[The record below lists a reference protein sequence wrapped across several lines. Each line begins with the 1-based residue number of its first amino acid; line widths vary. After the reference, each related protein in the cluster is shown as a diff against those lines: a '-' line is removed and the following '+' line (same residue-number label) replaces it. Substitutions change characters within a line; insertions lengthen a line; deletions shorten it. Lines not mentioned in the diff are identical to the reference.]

1 MRKSSGRQIVV
12 LIFTGTIGLL
22 SLSSFTTARQ
32 AAVYLTVTDERLRA
46 PAPEDWLMYRGTY
59 DGWGYSPLDQ
69 ITTGN
74 VADLVPVWS
83 FSTGVTSGHESPPI
97 VNDGVM
103 FITTP
108 EDQVLALDARTGELL
123 WRYRRQLP
131 DDIRLAHRTNRG
143 VALYG
148 DRVYF
153 TTHDAHVVALDAVL
167 GEVVWER
174 AVEDYRT
181 GYYMTMAP
189 LVANSKVMVGVSGGE
204 RGIRGFV
211 TALDPGTGE
220 EVWKTYTIPGPGEAG
235 NETWP
240 GESWQTGGAP
250 VWITGTFDPD
260 LNLTY
265 WGTGNP
271 GPWIGDQRPGDNL
284 YANSVIALDADTGEL
299 KAFHQYHW
307 NGSWDWDEVTA
318 PLLIDVVRG
327 GRSIKMLAHPG
338 RNGYLWLL
346 ERAADAITFV
356 DAKPYVYQN
365 VFTQLDPRTGR
376 PEYDPER
383 KPATDQR
390 VTFCPSLWGGKNWP
404 PAAYSPQT
412 GYLYI
417 PANENLCSTM
427 EGREIDYE
435 PGQGFTGASTQT
447 FVREGADHLGELQAW
462 DLATSEEVWTRDFKS
477 HNWGPILTTGGGL
490 VFAGGT
496 NDRVFRAFD
505 ASTGDTLW
513 EQRTNSG
520 VIGVPASYALDGV
533 QYVAVQSGWGVDAQ
547 SMQGAIDR
555 SLGRLTQVPQ
565 GGVLWVFA
573 LKR

>member
-69 ITTGN
+69 ITAGN

-327 GRSIKMLAHPG
+327 GRNIELVSVDDPDL
-338 RNGYLWLL
+338 RLL
-346 ERAADAITFV
+346 
-356 DAKPYVYQN
+356 
-365 VFTQLDPRTGR
+365 LDH
-376 PEYDPER
+376 
-383 KPATDQR
+383 
-390 VTFCPSLWGGKNWP
+390 
-404 PAAYSPQT
+404 
-412 GYLYI
+412 
-417 PANENLCSTM
+417 
-427 EGREIDYE
+427 
-435 PGQGFTGASTQT
+435 GA
-447 FVREGADHLGELQAW
+447 E
-462 DLATSEEVWTRDFKS
+462 
-477 HNWGPILTTGGGL
+477 L
-490 VFAGGT
+490 VF
-496 NDRVFRAFD
+496 
-505 ASTGDTLW
+505 
-513 EQRTNSG
+513 
-520 VIGVPASYALDGV
+520 DGV
-533 QYVAVQSGWGVDAQ
+533 RTDVLETEESDNRLLSFQSIGSVGDGRGNLSGEGVGNEHDD
-547 SMQGAIDR
+547 GV
-555 SLGRLTQVPQ
+555 RLDD
-565 GGVLWVFA
+565 
-573 LKR
+573 